1 MQELCLPVRREMR
14 VFFEGV
20 KFRMM
25 RFGDFPHEIG
35 IFLGYPQEDVVP
47 FLRCLQTGSN

>member
-1 MQELCLPVRREMR
+1 MLRLRRKMR
-14 VFFEGV
+14 LFFAEV
-20 KFRMM
+20 KFRLM

-35 IFLGYPQEDVVP
+35 IFLGYPLEDVVP